1 MKRPERTHT
10 PPTTPEGI
18 ALLDALNV
26 AYGAPQTP
34 ADEEYQP
41 LYPHPNRVGVVLYDA
56 TVDVVWYKN
65 ALVCRAQA
73 VPKAPDTVGYGATPD
88 NALGD
93 LERTLMPYNPLGVLL
108 RRGTIVAPTVK
119 SRD

>member
-18 ALLDALNV
+18 ALLDALNA
-26 AYGAPQTP
+26 AYDVPQTP

-41 LYPHPNRVGVVLYDA
+41 LYPHSNRVGVVLYSA
-56 TVDVVWYKN
+56 TVDVVWYNN
-65 ALVCRAQA
+65 ALVCRAKA
-73 VPKAPDTVGYGATPD
+73 VPKAPDTVGYGTAPD

-93 LERTLMPYNPLGVLL
+93 LERTLRPYNSLGVLL
-108 RRGTIVAPTVK
+108 KRGAVIAPRVTAG
-119 SRD
+119 D

>member
-56 TVDVVWYKN
+56 TVDVVWYKD
-65 ALVCRAQA
+65 ALVCRARA
-73 VPKAPDTVGYGATPD
+73 VPKAPDTVGYGTTPGE
-88 NALGD
+88 ALGD
-93 LERTLMPYNPLGVLL
+93 LERTLRAYNPLGVLMK
-108 RRGTIVAPTVK
+108 RGTVVVPRVTG
-119 SRD
+119 DD